1 MSKPE
6 KKGKRKMGKEP
17 PLQITCPLVKDYAV
31 GKPPTTTEIEAMVPE
46 AEREKQPFT
55 GTAAKGKV
63 SLKSAVKG
71 KKPPKINFKNVQEA
85 RQLNNDSK
93 MVALKSETKK
103 GGQLIILN
111 CKTEEEAKKF
121 LQMTKIKNQKVK
133 IVKAANR
140 SSTFEEKTVN
150 QPLTDTKEPV
160 TKVITAPDPVAPTVQ
175 VTVATAGKNTEP
187 HADSSFIMTHSP
199 PESKRLDSTTSG
211 FIYTLE
217 TRATSPQFNFM
228 SIPMATVNTV
238 DKVYAAPP
246 IAQNHMDTDSSLP
259 PKRTRSNSSLEQRR
273 PVFLS
278 DHSFDKGRS
287 RGRKRIISSSS
298 SSLSSNDRG
307 RGRTMNHRNRRSS
320 SSFSSSS
327 SSSSSDRKKRS
338 SRKSKNRNRRSRR
351 SYSSSASS
359 YSDLLGRVS
368 ARYSNKQH
376 ADNNMGLIVPKTDL
390 NVETAVPTRMPSRRS
405 SSVDFS
411 NFSLMRISNSTR
423 SITNLY
429 SFGVPVPYSNKTS
442 FSHRIYTESSG
453 SSILDGDETG
463 SDFSYADS
471 DISDGSLRTRS
482 KHSSY
487 RGNRYKAERTPSL
500 KVM

>member
-6 KKGKRKMGKEP
+6 KKGKRKKTKEP

-31 GKPPTTTEIEAMVPE
+31 GQPPTTTEIEAIVLE

-63 SLKSAVKG
+63 SLKSSVKG
-71 KKPPKINFKNVQEA
+71 KKPPKINFKKVQEA
-85 RQLNNDSK
+85 RQLNNDNK

-111 CKTEEEAKKF
+111 CKAEEEAKKF

-133 IVKAANR
+133 IVNATNR
-140 SSTFEEKTVN
+140 SSVFEEKTVN

-160 TKVITAPDPVAPTVQ
+160 TTVITAPGPAEPTVQ

-187 HADSSFIMTHSP
+187 LADSPIIMTLPP
-199 PESKRLDSTTSG
+199 PESRKLDSATSG
-211 FIYTLE
+211 FIYTFE
-217 TRATSPQFNFM
+217 TRATSPQYNFM
-228 SIPMATVNTV
+228 SVPMATVNTV

-246 IAQNHMDTDSSLP
+246 ITQNRMDTDSSLP
-259 PKRTRSNSSLEQRR
+259 PKRTRSNSSIERRR
-273 PVFLS
+273 PISVS
-278 DHSFDKGRS
+278 DHSSDKGKLRS
-287 RGRKRIISSSS
+287 RKRLVSSSS
-298 SSLSSNDRG
+298 SSSDRG
-307 RGRTMNHRNRRSS
+307 RGRTKNHRKRRNS

-338 SRKSKNRNRRSRR
+338 SRKSRNRDRRSRR
-351 SYSSSASS
+351 SYSSSTSS
-359 YSDLLGRVS
+359 YSDLRGRVS
-368 ARYSNKQH
+368 TRYSNKQY
-376 ADNNMGLIVPKTDL
+376 ADHNMDLIVPKTDL
-390 NVETAVPTRMPSRRS
+390 NVETAVPTRIPLRRS

-442 FSHRIYTESSG
+442 FSHRIHTESSE
-453 SSILDGDETG
+453 SSMLDGDETG
-463 SDFSYADS
+463 SDFSYVDS
-471 DISDGSLRTRS
+471 DISDGSLRARS

-487 RGNRYKAERTPSL
+487 RGNRYKAEKAQSL

>member
-6 KKGKRKMGKEP
+6 KKGKRKKAKEP

-31 GKPPTTTEIEAMVPE
+31 GKPPTTTEIEAIVPE

-63 SLKSAVKG
+63 SLKSAVKS

-85 RQLNNDSK
+85 RQLNNDNK

-133 IVKAANR
+133 IVKATNR

-160 TKVITAPDPVAPTVQ
+160 TTVITAPGPAAPTVQ
-175 VTVATAGKNTEP
+175 VTVATAGKNTESL
-187 HADSSFIMTHSP
+187 ADSPIIMTLPP

-211 FIYTLE
+211 FIYTFE

-238 DKVYAAPP
+238 DKVYAAP
-246 IAQNHMDTDSSLP
+246 ITQNHVDTDSSLP
-259 PKRTRSNSSLEQRR
+259 PKRTRSNSSIERRR
-273 PVFLS
+273 PISLS
-278 DHSFDKGRS
+278 DYSSAKGKP
-287 RGRKRIISSSS
+287 RGRKRLVSSSS
-298 SSLSSNDRG
+298 SSLSSSDRG
-307 RGRTMNHRNRRSS
+307 RSRTKNHRKGHNS
-320 SSFSSSS
+320 SSFLSSS
-327 SSSSSDRKKRS
+327 SSSSSDRRKRS
-338 SRKSKNRNRRSRR
+338 SRKSRNRDRRSRR
-351 SYSSSASS
+351 SYSSSTSS
-359 YSDLLGRVS
+359 YSDLRGRVS
-368 ARYSNKQH
+368 TRYSNKQYAYH
-376 ADNNMGLIVPKTDL
+376 NMDLIVPKTDL
-390 NVETAVPTRMPSRRS
+390 NMETAVPTRMPSKRS

-423 SITNLY
+423 NITNLY
-429 SFGVPVPYSNKTS
+429 SFGVPVPNSNKTS
-442 FSHRIYTESSG
+442 FSHRIHTESSE
-453 SSILDGDETG
+453 SSMLDGDETG
-463 SDFSYADS
+463 SDFSYVDS

-482 KHSSY
+482 KHSSH
-487 RGNRYKAERTPSL
+487 RGNRYKAEQAQSL